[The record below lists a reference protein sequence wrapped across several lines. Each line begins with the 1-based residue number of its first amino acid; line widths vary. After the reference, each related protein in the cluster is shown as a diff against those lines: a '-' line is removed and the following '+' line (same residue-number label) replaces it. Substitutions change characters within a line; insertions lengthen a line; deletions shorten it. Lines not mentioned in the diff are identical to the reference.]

1 MSLEKVIS
9 VDLIEVIESGVVQV
23 RTKTAIK
30 EDGVEIS
37 SKFHRH
43 IVVPGADVT
52 GEDARV
58 QAICAAT
65 HTAEVVAVYQ
75 AEQARIAAEQEAAR
89 LAAEQAALAQSQ
101 ESAA

>member
-1 MSLEKVIS
+1 MALEKVIS
-9 VDLIEVIESGVVQV
+9 VDLIEVIENGCIQV

-43 IVVPGADVT
+43 VVVPGADYS

-65 HTAEVVAVYQ
+65 HTAGVIAAYQ
-75 AEQARIAAEQEAAR
+75 EKLAEQQIPAA
-89 LAAEQAALAQSQ
+89 
-101 ESAA
+101 